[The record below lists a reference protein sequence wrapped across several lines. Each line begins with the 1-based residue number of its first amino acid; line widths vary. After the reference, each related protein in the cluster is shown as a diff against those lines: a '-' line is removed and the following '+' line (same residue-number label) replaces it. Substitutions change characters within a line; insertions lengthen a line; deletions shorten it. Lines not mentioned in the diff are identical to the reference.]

1 MHVNHASVTSV
12 NLETIAAGGDMSL
25 SHGRPVKTNSEMT
38 GTLLET
44 ELKLDVDVE
53 VGATVYESLLAS
65 FGRPTARHHLI
76 SAYFDT
82 IDDHLWHA
90 GITLRVRRDGKRRIQ
105 TIKVEGG
112 KAAGLFSRPEWEC
125 DIAGETPDLDLPTAA
140 LLTKLAAA
148 TITADTLQQVF
159 TTNIA
164 RTLWLV
170 DSDGA
175 TIEIADD
182 DGTITTDGR
191 NDVIHELEFELKK
204 GTRAALFTVAAKIG
218 ATVPLRIGVRS
229 KAERGHALRSPDVG
243 EALEAEPI
251 ALEKDLTTAAGFQA
265 IAGACIRHYRLN
277 EGLLLEARDSET
289 LHQCRVALR
298 RLRAAL
304 TLFKPILIDPESIA
318 LSDRLRT
325 AAALFSDARN
335 IDVLID
341 RIADPKLLAKLT
353 ERREAIYAE
362 LLSAIGADSFRA
374 LMLDLVRW
382 ISTGSWLSE
391 MDTAEK
397 RGQPITAFAGHVLD
411 RYQRRLNRRG
421 RHLDRLSDENRH
433 KIRIV
438 GKKLGYAA
446 DFFGTL
452 FAGKKTRRRRQ
463 HFLEAITALQTELG
477 SLNDETTGAKLLK
490 HFTPLAVPSKAD
502 TTLATSSKNQSISRA
517 ADAYE
522 LVKDLKRFWR

>member
-1 MHVNHASVTSV
+1 
-12 NLETIAAGGDMSL
+12 MSL
-25 SHGRPVKTNSEMT
+25 SHGRPIRTNSEMT
-38 GTLLET
+38 GPPLET
-44 ELKLDVDVE
+44 ELKLDVDVQD
-53 VGATVYESLLAS
+53 GSTIYESLITS
-65 FGRPTARHHLI
+65 FGRPTSHNHLV
-76 SAYFDT
+76 STYFDT
-82 IDDHLWHA
+82 TGDHLWHA

-125 DIAGETPDLDLPTAA
+125 DVAGETPDLDLPTAG

-148 TITADTLQQVF
+148 TITADTLQKVF
-159 TTNIA
+159 TTDVA
-164 RTLWLV
+164 RTIWLV

-175 TIEIADD
+175 TIEIAHDV
-182 DGTITTDGR
+182 GTITTNGR
-191 NDVIHELEFELKK
+191 DDVIHELEFELKK
-204 GTRAALFTVAAKIG
+204 GTCAALFTVAAKIG

-229 KAERGHALRSPDVG
+229 KAERGQALRTPDVG
-243 EALEAEPI
+243 EALEAESI
-251 ALEKDLTTAAGFQA
+251 ALDKDLTTAAGFQS

-277 EGLLLEARDSET
+277 EELLLEATDSET

-304 TLFKPILIDPESIA
+304 TIFKPILRDPESIA

-353 ERREAIYAE
+353 ERRNAIYAD
-362 LLSAIGADSFRA
+362 LLRAIGADSFRA

-382 ISTGSWLSE
+382 ISVGSWLSE

-411 RYQRRLNRRG
+411 RYQRCLNRRG
-421 RHLDRLSDENRH
+421 NHLDKLDDETRH
-433 KIRIV
+433 KVRIV

-446 DFFGTL
+446 DFFGSL
-452 FAGKKTRRRRQ
+452 FAGKKARRRRR
-463 HFLEAITALQTELG
+463 HFLEAIMALQTELG
-477 SLNDETTGAKLLK
+477 SLNDDTTGAELLN
-490 HFTPLAVPSKAD
+490 HFTPLAVPSAAE
-502 TTLATSSKNQSISRA
+502 TARATSSKEQSISRA

-522 LVKDLKRFWR
+522 LVKELKRFWR